1 MAEYSANNYKVSITA
16 PYIEAKMP
24 NTYKVLEYNYI
35 LEIPVFLGWKKA
47 ANKDL
52 SAIMNNQDTATGLL
66 LQFNILAKS
75 GNNIQPNYIESQ
87 ITVHNKHH
95 YYTESSLIQ
104 ELERLGIGRPST
116 YALLVETIQDRGY
129 VKCKDLDG
137 ITLKCE
143 EYKLVGQILEK
154 RILEK
159 TFGKE
164 KNKLVIQPTGILC
177 IEFLIKHFNQ
187 LFSYDYTKNMENS
200 LDKITTQES
209 SVDLCAQCNDSIQE
223 LIKPVAK
230 IEKQQYKIDDN
241 NFLVFNQYG
250 ASIKQIAAGKDT
262 VYLPVKKTL
271 KLDLDKLKRGEY
283 SLDDLL
289 EFEHANLGKYKDQD
303 LFLRIGKYGNYV
315 EWGDSRM
322 NIDTIGIPLK
332 DITIEDVSRFLD
344 KSHIANCQSD
354 QTNNQDEKGS
364 VNIPDLDE
372 STQENNPDKE
382 FSRINHPSNKL
393 VLRTLDSKFSIRKGK
408 FGNYVYYKT
417 SKMKTPE
424 FYNIKDFSKT
434 CNVDVDQPINALTSD
449 AKIVIEWLKTTY
461 KIDTK

>member
-1 MAEYSANNYKVSITA
+1 M
-16 PYIEAKMP
+16 
-24 NTYKVLEYNYI
+24 
-35 LEIPVFLGWKKA
+35 
-47 ANKDL
+47 
-52 SAIMNNQDTATGLL
+52 
-66 LQFNILAKS
+66 
-75 GNNIQPNYIESQ
+75 
-87 ITVHNKHH
+87 
-95 YYTESSLIQ
+95 IQ

-143 EYKLVGQILEK
+143 EYKLIGQILEK

-177 IEFLIKHFNQ
+177 IEFLIKHFNE
-187 LFSYDYTKNMENS
+187 LFSYDYTKNMENE

-209 SVDLCAQCNDSIQE
+209 SITLCAQCDESIQE

-230 IEKQQYKIDDN
+230 IEKQQYKIDAN
-241 NFLVFNQYG
+241 HFLVFNQYG
-250 ASIKQIAAGKDT
+250 ASIKQTAPGKDT

-283 SLDDLL
+283 TLDDLL

-322 NIDTIGIPLK
+322 NIDTIGIPLNN
-332 DITIEDVSRFLD
+332 ITIEDVSRFLD
-344 KSHIANCQSD
+344 KSHITNGQSD
-354 QTNNQDEKGS
+354 QTGS
-364 VNIPDLDE
+364 VNILDLGE
-372 STQENNPDKE
+372 STQENNSDKE

-393 VLRTLDSKFSIRKGK
+393 ILRTLDSDFSIRKGK

-434 CNVDVDQPINALTSD
+434 GNVDVDQPVNALTCD
-449 AKIVIEWLKTTY
+449 AKIVIEWLKITY
-461 KIDTK
+461 KIDIK